1 MAYLMGIDVGT
12 TGAKTLLI
20 NEDGTVISKAFEEYP
35 LYTPQLGW
43 AEQNPEDWWI
53 ATQKSIKKTL
63 KESEVKA
70 EEVKS
75 LGLTGQMHG
84 SVFLDKDHRVL
95 RPCILWCDQRTA
107 LQCDEMTRKVGGRER
122 LIQLTC
128 NPAFT
133 GFTAP
138 KILWVREN
146 EPRIYEKAV
155 KVLLPKDYIR
165 FMLTGIFATDV
176 ADASGTLLLDVKK
189 RKWSEEVLDALEI
202 PRDILPQVFESP
214 EITGETSEETSRAT
228 GLKRGTPVVA
238 GAGDQAAG
246 AVGNGVVQRG
256 ILSATIGTSGV
267 VFAFSDEVRMDPEG
281 RVHTFCHAVPQK
293 WHVMGVML
301 SAGGSLKWFR
311 DTLGTLEVW
320 MGELTGTDPY
330 VFLDSEAARAKP
342 GCEGLIFLPYLM
354 GERTPHSDPDAKG
367 VFFGLTLR
375 HKKQHLVRAIMEGV
389 AYGMRDSLDII
400 RGLGVEIQQIQASG
414 GGARSSLWRQIQSD
428 IYRTELVTI
437 NVDEGPAFGA
447 ALLAGVGS
455 KIYGS
460 VEEACQKT
468 VRIVSRTLPKRETME
483 LYDKYYGVYK
493 ALYPTLKGIFDKTA
507 KVITGEH

>member
-1 MAYLMGIDVGT
+1 MPYLMGIDVGT
-12 TGAKTLLI
+12 TGTKTLLI
-20 NEDGTVISKAFEEYP
+20 REDGAVIAKAFEEYP
-35 LYTPQLGW
+35 LYTPQPGW

-53 ATQKSIKKTL
+53 ATQKSIQKAL
-63 KESEVKA
+63 KGSRVKA
-70 EEVKS
+70 EEVKG

-84 SVFLDKDHRVL
+84 SVFLDDNKRIL
-95 RPCILWCDQRTA
+95 RPAILWCDQRTS
-107 LQCDEMTRKVGGRER
+107 LQCEEMTRKVGGRER

-146 EPRIYEKAV
+146 EPRIYERAL

-165 FMLTGIFATDV
+165 FMLTENYATDV

-202 PRDILPQVFESP
+202 PMDMLPQVYESP
-214 EITGETSEETSRAT
+214 EVTGEISEGASRAT

-267 VFAFSDEVRMDPEG
+267 VFAFSDDVRMDPEG
-281 RVHTFCHAVPQK
+281 RVHTFCHAVPHK
-293 WHVMGVML
+293 WHIMGVML
-301 SAGGSLKWFR
+301 SAGGSLRWFR
-311 DTLGTLEVW
+311 DTLGTLEVR

-330 VFLDSEAARAKP
+330 VFMDSEAVQAKP

-354 GERTPHSDPDAKG
+354 GERTPHSDPNAKG

-375 HKKQHLVRAIMEGV
+375 HKKQHLIRAIMEGV
-389 AYGMRDSLDII
+389 AYGMRDSLEII
-400 RGLGVEIQQIQASG
+400 RGLGVDIQQIRGSG
-414 GGARSSLWRQIQSD
+414 GGARSNLWRQIQSD
-428 IYRTELVTI
+428 IYGTELATI

-447 ALLAGVGS
+447 ALLADVGS
-455 KIYGS
+455 KVYGS

-468 VRIVSRTLPKRETME
+468 IRIVSRTLPKRENVM
-483 LYDKYYGVYK
+483 LYDKYYGIYK
-493 ALYPTLKGIFDKTA
+493 TLYPTLKGIFDKTS
-507 KVITGEH
+507 KIILEK